1 MGIISFPVVVDSYPW
16 KINKEVNFLVVDYS
30 SSYNVIIGRP
40 MLNGWRATTSTYHM
54 SIKFPTEYGIEEVQ
68 KDQLADRECYLAM
81 LAMDDQMQTMNIEE
95 RRTVAKSIEVLRDV
109 PLDESNLEKFTR
121 IGTSMQVKTKQD
133 LVQFLKKS
141 TNVFAW
147 SHENMPRIDLS
158 VITHHLNVS
167 LSYKPVHQKRRVF
180 TPERDSAIKEE
191 V

>member
-1 MGIISFPVVVDSYPW
+1 
-16 KINKEVNFLVVDYS
+16 
-30 SSYNVIIGRP
+30 

-68 KDQLADRECYLAM
+68 RDQLANRECFLAM

-95 RRTVAKSIEVLRDV
+95 RRTVAKSIKVLKDV
-109 PLDESNLEKFTR
+109 PLDESNSEKFTR
-121 IGTSMQVKTKQD
+121 IGTSMEVKTKQD

-141 TNVFAW
+141 TDVFAW
-147 SHENMPRIDLS
+147 SHENMLGIDPS

-180 TPERDSAIKEE
+180 TLERDSAIKEE
-191 V
+191 VQKLVTTEFVHKVYYLDQLANVMIVKKG